1 MPIELDSHEF
11 FLNRELTWLS
21 FNSRVLHEA
30 ADERNPL
37 LERLKFLAI
46 VSSNLDEFFMKRI
59 GSLKRKVA
67 AGILDKSA
75 DGLTAQQQIDA
86 CYNAIREQELRQREL
101 LKVLRE
107 QLAIHNIK
115 IVSYDDVTTDQ
126 GIWLREYFY
135 SEVFPLITP
144 QSFDPSHPFPFI
156 SNYSLNLLVKVK
168 KQGESAGDS
177 IAYTRIKMPLGEGLP
192 RFVQIPDTYHFL
204 PLEELV
210 KKHLY
215 MLLPQVDVEHAALF
229 RVTRNIQA
237 GRGSEET
244 DDLLAMIQSELRDR
258 HFASI
263 VRVQVQDEI
272 DSTAR
277 GMLAAELGLDEQSD
291 VFSTGSSL
299 MALRDL
305 FEIAGIDRPELQE
318 KPFKPLDPPQFSQ
331 ATNIFHA
338 IRNDGPFMVH
348 HPYDSFKTSVER
360 FLKEAAHDPKVK
372 AIKMTLYRTSSD
384 TKVVDYLIQAAQNRK
399 QVAVV
404 VELKASFD
412 EAANIRWA
420 TRLEEAGV
428 HVTYGVIGLK
438 THSKIT
444 LVVRKDYNGLQRY
457 LHIGTG
463 NYHAGTARLYT
474 DLGILTNDK
483 QMGIDA
489 TELFNYLTT
498 GFTPDRFYRELLP
511 APKVLKSA
519 LLARIEREIKHHTTE
534 SPGLIQFKVNA
545 LEDADITK
553 ALYRACQVGVQVN
566 LIVRDSCRFLPGIPG
581 VSENATVISIVGR
594 FLEHARIYYFKNNGD
609 EEYLIGSADAMQ
621 RNLESRVE
629 VVAPVKAPKLREEL
643 RFILDTQLNDY
654 RQAWEMR
661 VDGTYVQRQPRN
673 KDEEVGCHQRMIDR
687 YTERNKKAKRFQTG
701 KTLKKVGSVKE

>member
-1 MPIELDSHEF
+1 MSIELDSHEF

-67 AGILDKSA
+67 AGIQDKSA

-86 CYNAIREQELRQREL
+86 CYNAIREQELQQREL
-101 LKVLRE
+101 LKVLRD
-107 QLAIHNIK
+107 QLATHNIK
-115 IVSYDDVTTDQ
+115 IVSYEDVTTDQ
-126 GIWLREYFY
+126 SIWLREYFY

-168 KQGESAGDS
+168 KQGDSAGES

-237 GRGSEET
+237 GRGSDET

-348 HPYDSFKTSVER
+348 HPYDSFKSSVER

-438 THSKIT
+438 THSKII

-511 APKVLKSA
+511 APKVLKVA

-553 ALYRACQVGVQVN
+553 ALYRACQAGVQVN

-581 VSENATVISIVGR
+581 VSEKATVISIVGR

-687 YTERNKKAKRFQTG
+687 YTQRNKKAKRFQTG

>member
-1 MPIELDSHEF
+1 
-11 FLNRELTWLS
+11 
-21 FNSRVLHEA
+21 VLHEA

-67 AGILDKSA
+67 AGIQDKSA

-654 RQAWEMR
+654 RQAWDMR

-673 KDEEVGCHQRMIDR
+673 KDEEIGCHQRMIDR

>member
-21 FNSRVLHEA
+21 FNSRVLNEA

-67 AGILDKSA
+67 AGIQDKSA

-101 LKVLRE
+101 LKILRE
-107 QLAIHNIK
+107 QLATHNIK

-168 KQGESAGDS
+168 KQGESSGDS
-177 IAYTRIKMPLGEGLP
+177 VAYTRIKMPLGEGLP
-192 RFVQIPDTYHFL
+192 RFVQIPDTFHFL

-215 MLLPQVDVEHAALF
+215 MLLPQVDIENAALF

-237 GRGSEET
+237 ARGADET

-305 FEIAGIDRPELQE
+305 FELAGIDRPELQE

-331 ATNIFHA
+331 AANIFHA

-348 HPYDSFKTSVER
+348 HPYDSFKASVER

-384 TKVVDYLIQAAQNRK
+384 SKVVDYLIQAAQNRK

-438 THSKIT
+438 THSKII

-463 NYHAGTARLYT
+463 NYHAGTARVYA

-511 APKVLKSA
+511 APKVLKTA

-553 ALYRACQVGVQVN
+553 ALYRACQEGVQVD

-581 VSENATVISIVGR
+581 VSENATVISVVGR

-629 VVAPVKAPKLREEL
+629 VVAPVKAPNLREEL

-701 KTLKKVGSVKE
+701 KTLKKVCSVKE

>member
-1 MPIELDSHEF
+1 MAIELDSHEF

-21 FNSRVLHEA
+21 FNSRVLNEA

-67 AGILDKSA
+67 SGIQDKSA

-101 LKVLRE
+101 LKILRE
-107 QLAIHNIK
+107 QLVTHNIK

-168 KQGESAGDS
+168 KQGQSSADS
-177 IAYTRIKMPLGEGLP
+177 FAYTRIKMPLGEGLP
-192 RFVQIPDTYHFL
+192 RFVQIPDTFHFL
-204 PLEELV
+204 PLEALV

-215 MLLPQVDVEHAALF
+215 MLMPQVEIENAALF

-237 GRGSEET
+237 ARDVDET

-305 FEIAGIDRPELQE
+305 FEIAGIDRPELQV

-348 HPYDSFKTSVER
+348 HPYDSFKSSVER

-428 HVTYGVIGLK
+428 HVTYGVVGLK
-438 THSKIT
+438 THSKII
-444 LVVRKDYNGLQRY
+444 LVVRKDFNGLQRY

-463 NYHAGTARLYT
+463 NYHAGTARVYS

-511 APKVLKSA
+511 APKVLKTA
-519 LLARIEREIKHHTTE
+519 LLARIEREIKHHTIE

-553 ALYRACQVGVQVN
+553 ALYRACQAGVQVD

-581 VSENATVISIVGR
+581 VSENATVISVVGR

-609 EEYLIGSADAMQ
+609 EEYLVGSADAMQ

-629 VVAPVKAPKLREEL
+629 VVAPVKAPKLREEI
-643 RFILDTQLNDY
+643 RFILDAQLNDY

-687 YTERNKKAKRFQTG
+687 YTERNKQAKRFQTG

>member
-21 FNSRVLHEA
+21 FNSRVLNEA
-30 ADERNPL
+30 GDERNPL

-67 AGILDKSA
+67 AGIQDKSA

-101 LKVLRE
+101 LKILRE
-107 QLAIHNIK
+107 QLATHSIK
-115 IVSYDDVTTDQ
+115 IVSYDEVTTDQ

-305 FEIAGIDRPELQE
+305 FEIAGIDRPDLQE

-654 RQAWEMR
+654 RQAWDMR

-673 KDEEVGCHQRMIDR
+673 KDEEIGCHQRMIDR

>member
-1 MPIELDSHEF
+1 MSIELDSHEF

-67 AGILDKSA
+67 AGIQDKSA

-86 CYNAIREQELRQREL
+86 CYNAIREQELQQREL
-101 LKVLRE
+101 LKVLRD
-107 QLAIHNIK
+107 QLATHNIK
-115 IVSYDDVTTDQ
+115 IVSYEDVTTDQ

-168 KQGESAGDS
+168 KQGDSAGDS

-237 GRGSEET
+237 GRGSDET

-348 HPYDSFKTSVER
+348 HPYDSFKSSVER

-438 THSKIT
+438 THSKII

-511 APKVLKSA
+511 APKVLKVA

-553 ALYRACQVGVQVN
+553 ALYRACQAGVQVN

-581 VSENATVISIVGR
+581 VSEKATVISIVGR

-687 YTERNKKAKRFQTG
+687 YTQRNKKAKRFQTG

>member
-67 AGILDKSA
+67 AGIQDKSA

-244 DDLLAMIQSELRDR
+244 DDFLAMIQSELRDR

-384 TKVVDYLIQAAQNRK
+384 TKVVDYLIQAAKNRK

-654 RQAWEMR
+654 RQAWDMR

-673 KDEEVGCHQRMIDR
+673 KDEEIGCHQRMIDR

>member
-21 FNSRVLHEA
+21 FNSRVLNEA

-67 AGILDKSA
+67 AGIQDKSA

-101 LKVLRE
+101 LKILRE
-107 QLAIHNIK
+107 QLVTHNIK

-168 KQGESAGDS
+168 KQGESSADS
-177 IAYTRIKMPLGEGLP
+177 FAYTRIKMPLGEGLP
-192 RFVQIPDTYHFL
+192 RFVQIPDTFHFL
-204 PLEELV
+204 PLEALV

-215 MLLPQVDVEHAALF
+215 MLMPQVEIENAALF

-237 GRGSEET
+237 ARDVDET

-305 FEIAGIDRPELQE
+305 FEIAGIDRPELQV

-348 HPYDSFKTSVER
+348 HPYDSFKSSVER

-384 TKVVDYLIQAAQNRK
+384 TKVIDYLIQAAQNRK

-428 HVTYGVIGLK
+428 HVTYGVVGLK
-438 THSKIT
+438 THSKII
-444 LVVRKDYNGLQRY
+444 LVVRKDFNGLQRY

-463 NYHAGTARLYT
+463 NYHAGTARVYS

-511 APKVLKSA
+511 APKVLKTA
-519 LLARIEREIKHHTTE
+519 LLARIEREIKHHTIE

-553 ALYRACQVGVQVN
+553 ALYRACQAGVQVD

-581 VSENATVISIVGR
+581 VSENATVISVVGR

-609 EEYLIGSADAMQ
+609 EEYLVGSADAMQ

-643 RFILDTQLNDY
+643 RFILDAQLNDY

-673 KDEEVGCHQRMIDR
+673 KDEEIGCHQRMIDR
-687 YTERNKKAKRFQTG
+687 YTERNKQAKRFQTG
-701 KTLKKVGSVKE
+701 KTLKKIGSVKE

>member
-21 FNSRVLHEA
+21 FNSRVLNEA

-67 AGILDKSA
+67 SGIQDKSA

-101 LKVLRE
+101 LKILRE
-107 QLAIHNIK
+107 QLVTHNIK

-511 APKVLKSA
+511 A
-519 LLARIEREIKHHTTE
+519 
-534 SPGLIQFKVNA
+534 
-545 LEDADITK
+545 
-553 ALYRACQVGVQVN
+553 
-566 LIVRDSCRFLPGIPG
+566 
-581 VSENATVISIVGR
+581 
-594 FLEHARIYYFKNNGD
+594 
-609 EEYLIGSADAMQ
+609 
-621 RNLESRVE
+621 
-629 VVAPVKAPKLREEL
+629 
-643 RFILDTQLNDY
+643 
-654 RQAWEMR
+654 
-661 VDGTYVQRQPRN
+661 
-673 KDEEVGCHQRMIDR
+673 
-687 YTERNKKAKRFQTG
+687 
-701 KTLKKVGSVKE
+701 

>member
-67 AGILDKSA
+67 SGIQDKSA

-654 RQAWEMR
+654 RQAWDMR

-673 KDEEVGCHQRMIDR
+673 KDEEIGCHQRMIDR

>member
-67 AGILDKSA
+67 AGIQDKSA

-244 DDLLAMIQSELRDR
+244 DDFLAMIQSELRDR

-654 RQAWEMR
+654 RQAWDMR

-673 KDEEVGCHQRMIDR
+673 KDEEIGCHQRMIDR

>member
-1 MPIELDSHEF
+1 MAIELDSHEF

-21 FNSRVLHEA
+21 FNSRVLNEA

-67 AGILDKSA
+67 SGIQDKSA

-86 CYNAIREQELRQREL
+86 CYYAIREQELRQREL
-101 LKVLRE
+101 LKILRE
-107 QLAIHNIK
+107 QLVTHNIK

-168 KQGESAGDS
+168 KQGESAADS
-177 IAYTRIKMPLGEGLP
+177 FAYTRIKMPLGEGLP
-192 RFVQIPDTYHFL
+192 RFVQIPDTFHFL

-215 MLLPQVDVEHAALF
+215 MLLPQVDIENAALF

-237 GRGSEET
+237 ARDVDET

-305 FEIAGIDRPELQE
+305 FEIAGIDRPELQV

-348 HPYDSFKTSVER
+348 HPYDSFKSSVER

-428 HVTYGVIGLK
+428 HVTYGVVGLK
-438 THSKIT
+438 THSKII
-444 LVVRKDYNGLQRY
+444 LVVRKDFNGLQRY

-463 NYHAGTARLYT
+463 NYHAGTARVYS

-483 QMGIDA
+483 QMGVDA

-511 APKVLKSA
+511 APKVLKTA
-519 LLARIEREIKHHTTE
+519 LLARIEREIKHHTIE

-553 ALYRACQVGVQVN
+553 ALYRACQAGVQVD

-581 VSENATVISIVGR
+581 VSENATVISVVGR

-673 KDEEVGCHQRMIDR
+673 KDEEIGCHQRMIDR

>member
-654 RQAWEMR
+654 RQAWDMR

-673 KDEEVGCHQRMIDR
+673 KDEEIGCHQRMIDR

>member
-21 FNSRVLHEA
+21 FNSRVLNEA

-67 AGILDKSA
+67 AGIQDKSA

-101 LKVLRE
+101 LKILRE
-107 QLAIHNIK
+107 QLVTHNIK

-168 KQGESAGDS
+168 KQGESSADS
-177 IAYTRIKMPLGEGLP
+177 FAYTRIKMPLGEGLP
-192 RFVQIPDTYHFL
+192 RFVQIPDTFHFL
-204 PLEELV
+204 PLEALV

-215 MLLPQVDVEHAALF
+215 MLMPQVEIENAALF

-237 GRGSEET
+237 ARDVDET

-305 FEIAGIDRPELQE
+305 FEIAGIDRPELQV

-348 HPYDSFKTSVER
+348 HPYDSFKSSVER

-384 TKVVDYLIQAAQNRK
+384 TKVIDYLIQAAQNRK

-428 HVTYGVIGLK
+428 HVTYGVVGLK
-438 THSKIT
+438 THSKII
-444 LVVRKDYNGLQRY
+444 LVVRKDFNGLQRY

-463 NYHAGTARLYT
+463 NYHAGTARVYS

-511 APKVLKSA
+511 APKVLKTA
-519 LLARIEREIKHHTTE
+519 LLARIEREIKHHTIE

-553 ALYRACQVGVQVN
+553 ALYRACQAGVQVD

-581 VSENATVISIVGR
+581 VSENATVISVVGR

-609 EEYLIGSADAMQ
+609 EEYLVGSADAMQ

-643 RFILDTQLNDY
+643 RFILDAQLNDY

-673 KDEEVGCHQRMIDR
+673 KDEEIGCHQRMIDR
-687 YTERNKKAKRFQTG
+687 YTERNKQAKRFQTG

>member
-67 AGILDKSA
+67 AGIQDKSA

-654 RQAWEMR
+654 RQAWDMR

-673 KDEEVGCHQRMIDR
+673 KDEEIGCHQRMIDR

>member
-21 FNSRVLHEA
+21 FNSRVLNEA

-67 AGILDKSA
+67 AGIQDKSA

-101 LKVLRE
+101 LKILRE
-107 QLAIHNIK
+107 QLVTHNIK

-168 KQGESAGDS
+168 KQGESSADS
-177 IAYTRIKMPLGEGLP
+177 FAYTRIKMPLGEGLP
-192 RFVQIPDTYHFL
+192 RFVQIPDTFHFL
-204 PLEELV
+204 PLEALV

-215 MLLPQVDVEHAALF
+215 MLMPQVEIENTALF

-237 GRGSEET
+237 ARDVDET

-305 FEIAGIDRPELQE
+305 FEIAGIDRPELQV

-348 HPYDSFKTSVER
+348 HPYDSFKSSVER

-384 TKVVDYLIQAAQNRK
+384 TKVIDYLIQAAQNRK

-428 HVTYGVIGLK
+428 HVTYGVVGLK
-438 THSKIT
+438 THSKII
-444 LVVRKDYNGLQRY
+444 LVVRKDFNGLQRY

-463 NYHAGTARLYT
+463 NYHAGTARVYS

-483 QMGIDA
+483 QMGVDA

-511 APKVLKSA
+511 APKVLKTA
-519 LLARIEREIKHHTTE
+519 LLARIEREIKHHTIE

-553 ALYRACQVGVQVN
+553 ALYRACQAGVQVD

-581 VSENATVISIVGR
+581 VSENATVISVVGR

-609 EEYLIGSADAMQ
+609 EEYLVGSADAMQ

-643 RFILDTQLNDY
+643 RFILDAQLNDY

-673 KDEEVGCHQRMIDR
+673 KDEEIGCHQRMIDR
-687 YTERNKKAKRFQTG
+687 YTERNKKAKRIQTG

>member
-1 MPIELDSHEF
+1 MSIELDSHEF

-67 AGILDKSA
+67 AGIQDKSA

-86 CYNAIREQELRQREL
+86 CYNAIREQELQQREL
-101 LKVLRE
+101 LKVLRD
-107 QLAIHNIK
+107 QLATHNIK
-115 IVSYDDVTTDQ
+115 IVSYEDVTTDQ

-168 KQGESAGDS
+168 KQGDSAGES

-237 GRGSEET
+237 GRGSDET

-348 HPYDSFKTSVER
+348 HPYDSFKSSVER

-438 THSKIT
+438 THSKII

-511 APKVLKSA
+511 APKVLKVA

-553 ALYRACQVGVQVN
+553 ALYRACQAGVQVN

-581 VSENATVISIVGR
+581 VSEKATVISIVGR

>member
-67 AGILDKSA
+67 AGIQDKSA

-305 FEIAGIDRPELQE
+305 FEIAGINRPELQE

-654 RQAWEMR
+654 RQAWDMR

>member
-67 AGILDKSA
+67 AGIQDKSA

-135 SEVFPLITP
+135 NEVFPLITP

-474 DLGILTNDK
+474 DLGILINDK

-654 RQAWEMR
+654 RQAWDMR

-673 KDEEVGCHQRMIDR
+673 KDEEIGCHQRMIDR

>member
-67 AGILDKSA
+67 AGIQDKSA

-263 VRVQVQDEI
+263 VRVQVQDDI

-474 DLGILTNDK
+474 DLGILINDK

-654 RQAWEMR
+654 RQAWDMR

-673 KDEEVGCHQRMIDR
+673 KDEEIGCHQRMIDR

>member
-1 MPIELDSHEF
+1 DSF
-11 FLNRELTWLS
+11 
-21 FNSRVLHEA
+21 
-30 ADERNPL
+30 
-37 LERLKFLAI
+37 
-46 VSSNLDEFFMKRI
+46 
-59 GSLKRKVA
+59 
-67 AGILDKSA
+67 
-75 DGLTAQQQIDA
+75 
-86 CYNAIREQELRQREL
+86 
-101 LKVLRE
+101 
-107 QLAIHNIK
+107 
-115 IVSYDDVTTDQ
+115 
-126 GIWLREYFY
+126 
-135 SEVFPLITP
+135 
-144 QSFDPSHPFPFI
+144 
-156 SNYSLNLLVKVK
+156 
-168 KQGESAGDS
+168 
-177 IAYTRIKMPLGEGLP
+177 AYTRIKMPLGEGLP
-192 RFVQIPDTYHFL
+192 RFVQIPDTFHFL

-215 MLLPQVDVEHAALF
+215 MLLPQVDIENAALF

-237 GRGSEET
+237 ARDVDET

-305 FEIAGIDRPELQE
+305 FEIAGIDRPELQV

-348 HPYDSFKTSVER
+348 HPYDSFKSSVER
-360 FLKEAAHDPKVK
+360 FLKEAAHDSKVK

-428 HVTYGVIGLK
+428 HVTYGVVGLK
-438 THSKIT
+438 THSKII
-444 LVVRKDYNGLQRY
+444 LVVRKDFNGLQRY

-463 NYHAGTARLYT
+463 NYHAGTARVYS

-511 APKVLKSA
+511 A
-519 LLARIEREIKHHTTE
+519 
-534 SPGLIQFKVNA
+534 
-545 LEDADITK
+545 
-553 ALYRACQVGVQVN
+553 
-566 LIVRDSCRFLPGIPG
+566 
-581 VSENATVISIVGR
+581 
-594 FLEHARIYYFKNNGD
+594 
-609 EEYLIGSADAMQ
+609 
-621 RNLESRVE
+621 
-629 VVAPVKAPKLREEL
+629 
-643 RFILDTQLNDY
+643 
-654 RQAWEMR
+654 
-661 VDGTYVQRQPRN
+661 
-673 KDEEVGCHQRMIDR
+673 
-687 YTERNKKAKRFQTG
+687 
-701 KTLKKVGSVKE
+701 

>member
-67 AGILDKSA
+67 AGIQDKSA

-86 CYNAIREQELRQREL
+86 CYNAIREQELQQREL

-107 QLAIHNIK
+107 QLATHNIK
-115 IVSYDDVTTDQ
+115 IVSYDDVNTDQ

-177 IAYTRIKMPLGEGLP
+177 VAYTRIKMPLGEGLP

-210 KKHLY
+210 QKHLY
-215 MLLPQVDVEHAALF
+215 MLLPQVEIENAALF

-237 GRGSEET
+237 GRGADET

-463 NYHAGTARLYT
+463 NYHAGTARLYA

-511 APKVLKSA
+511 APKVLKTA
-519 LLARIEREIKHHTTE
+519 LLACIEREIKHHKTE

-553 ALYRACQVGVQVN
+553 ALYRACQAGVQVN

-629 VVAPVKAPKLREEL
+629 VVAPVKAPKLRQEL

-673 KDEEVGCHQRMIDR
+673 NDEEVGCHQRMIDR

>member
-67 AGILDKSA
+67 AGIQDKSA

-107 QLAIHNIK
+107 QLATHNIK

-177 IAYTRIKMPLGEGLP
+177 VAYTRIKMPLGEGLP
-192 RFVQIPDTYHFL
+192 RFVQIPDTFHFL

-215 MLLPQVDVEHAALF
+215 MLMPQVEVENAALF

-237 GRGSEET
+237 GRGVDET

-318 KPFKPLDPPQFSQ
+318 KPFKSLDPPQFSQ

-511 APKVLKSA
+511 APKVLKTA

-553 ALYRACQVGVQVN
+553 ALYRACQAGVPVN

-594 FLEHARIYYFKNNGD
+594 FLEHARIFYFKNNGD

>member
-11 FLNRELTWLS
+11 FLNRELTWLL

-37 LERLKFLAI
+37 LERLKFLGI

-67 AGILDKSA
+67 AGIQDKSA

-86 CYNAIREQELRQREL
+86 CYNAIREQELQQREL

-107 QLAIHNIK
+107 QLATHNIK

-177 IAYTRIKMPLGEGLP
+177 VAYTRIKMPLGEGLP

-210 KKHLY
+210 QKHLY
-215 MLLPQVDVEHAALF
+215 MLLPQVEIENAALF

-237 GRGSEET
+237 GSGADET

-463 NYHAGTARLYT
+463 NYHAGTARLYA

-511 APKVLKSA
+511 APKVLKTA

-553 ALYRACQVGVQVN
+553 ALYRACQAGVQVN

>member
-67 AGILDKSA
+67 SGIQDKSA

-348 HPYDSFKTSVER
+348 HPYDSFKASVER

-384 TKVVDYLIQAAQNRK
+384 SKVVDYLIQAAQNRK

-438 THSKIT
+438 THSKII

-463 NYHAGTARLYT
+463 NYHAGTARVYA

-511 APKVLKSA
+511 APKVLKTA
-519 LLARIEREIKHHTTE
+519 LLARIEREIKHHTVE

-553 ALYRACQVGVQVN
+553 ALYRACQAGVQVN

-661 VDGTYVQRQPRN
+661 VDGTYVQRQPRS

>member
-21 FNSRVLHEA
+21 FNSRVLNEA

-67 AGILDKSA
+67 AGIQDKSA

-101 LKVLRE
+101 LKILRE
-107 QLAIHNIK
+107 QLATHSIK

-177 IAYTRIKMPLGEGLP
+177 VAYTRIKMPLGEGLP
-192 RFVQIPDTYHFL
+192 RFVQIPDTFHFL

-215 MLLPQVDVEHAALF
+215 MLLPQVDIENAALF

-237 GRGSEET
+237 ARGADET

-305 FEIAGIDRPELQE
+305 FELAGIDRPELQE

-331 ATNIFHA
+331 AANIFHA

-348 HPYDSFKTSVER
+348 HPYDSFKASVER

-384 TKVVDYLIQAAQNRK
+384 SKVVDYLIQAAQNRK

-438 THSKIT
+438 THSKII

-463 NYHAGTARLYT
+463 NYHAGTARLYA

-511 APKVLKSA
+511 APKVLKTA
-519 LLARIEREIKHHTTE
+519 LLARIEREIKHHTAE

-553 ALYRACQVGVQVN
+553 ALYRACQAGVQVN

-661 VDGTYVQRQPRN
+661 VDGTYVQRQPRS

>member
-67 AGILDKSA
+67 AGIQDKSA

-654 RQAWEMR
+654 RQAWDMR
-661 VDGTYVQRQPRN
+661 VDGTYVQRQPRS

-687 YTERNKKAKRFQTG
+687 YTERNKQAKRFQTG

>member
-1 MPIELDSHEF
+1 MAIELDSHEF

-21 FNSRVLHEA
+21 FNSRVLNEA

-67 AGILDKSA
+67 AGIQDKSA

-107 QLAIHNIK
+107 QLATHNIK

-177 IAYTRIKMPLGEGLP
+177 VAYTRIKMPLGEGLP
-192 RFVQIPDTYHFL
+192 RFVQIPDTFHFL

-215 MLLPQVDVEHAALF
+215 MLLPQVEVENAALF

-237 GRGSEET
+237 GRGVDET

-348 HPYDSFKTSVER
+348 HPYDSFKNSVER

-438 THSKIT
+438 THSKII
-444 LVVRKDYNGLQRY
+444 LVVRKDFNGLQRY

-463 NYHAGTARLYT
+463 NYHAGTARLYA

-511 APKVLKSA
+511 APKVLKTA
-519 LLARIEREIKHHTTE
+519 LLARIEREIKHHTIE

-553 ALYRACQVGVQVN
+553 ALYRACQAGVQVN

-581 VSENATVISIVGR
+581 VSENASVISIVGR

-701 KTLKKVGSVKE
+701 KTLKNVGSVKE

>member
-67 AGILDKSA
+67 AGIQDKSA

-654 RQAWEMR
+654 RQAWDMR

-673 KDEEVGCHQRMIDR
+673 NDEEIGCHQRMIDR

>member
-67 AGILDKSA
+67 AGIQDKSA

-654 RQAWEMR
+654 RQAWDMR

>member
-67 AGILDKSA
+67 AGIQDKSA

-244 DDLLAMIQSELRDR
+244 DDFLAMIQSELRDR

-474 DLGILTNDK
+474 DLGILINDK

-654 RQAWEMR
+654 RQAWDMR

-673 KDEEVGCHQRMIDR
+673 KDEEIGCHQRMIDR

>member
-1 MPIELDSHEF
+1 MAIELDSHEF

-21 FNSRVLHEA
+21 FNSRVLNEA

-67 AGILDKSA
+67 SGIQDKSA

-101 LKVLRE
+101 LKILRE
-107 QLAIHNIK
+107 QLVTHNIK

-168 KQGESAGDS
+168 KQGESAADS
-177 IAYTRIKMPLGEGLP
+177 FAYTRIKMPLGEGLP
-192 RFVQIPDTYHFL
+192 RFVQIPDTFHFL

-215 MLLPQVDVEHAALF
+215 MLMPQVEIENAALF

-237 GRGSEET
+237 ARDVDET

-305 FEIAGIDRPELQE
+305 FEIAGIDRPELQV

-348 HPYDSFKTSVER
+348 HPYDSFKSSVER

-428 HVTYGVIGLK
+428 HVTYGVVGLK
-438 THSKIT
+438 THSKII
-444 LVVRKDYNGLQRY
+444 LVVRKDFNGLQRY

-463 NYHAGTARLYT
+463 NYHAGTARVYS

-483 QMGIDA
+483 QMGVDA

-511 APKVLKSA
+511 APKVLKTA
-519 LLARIEREIKHHTTE
+519 LLARIEREIKHHTIE

-553 ALYRACQVGVQVN
+553 ALYRACQAGVQVD

-581 VSENATVISIVGR
+581 VSENATVISVVGR

-609 EEYLIGSADAMQ
+609 EEYLVGSADAMQ

-629 VVAPVKAPKLREEL
+629 VVAPVKAPKLREEI
-643 RFILDTQLNDY
+643 RFILDAQLNDY

>member
-67 AGILDKSA
+67 AGIQDKSA

-244 DDLLAMIQSELRDR
+244 DDFLAMIQSELRDR

-654 RQAWEMR
+654 RQAWDMR

-673 KDEEVGCHQRMIDR
+673 NDEEIGCHQRMIDR

>member
-67 AGILDKSA
+67 AGIQDKSA

-107 QLAIHNIK
+107 QLATHNIK

-177 IAYTRIKMPLGEGLP
+177 VAYTRIKMPLGEGLP
-192 RFVQIPDTYHFL
+192 RFVQIPDTFHFL

-215 MLLPQVDVEHAALF
+215 MLMPQVEVENAALF

-237 GRGSEET
+237 GRGVDET

-463 NYHAGTARLYT
+463 NYHAGTARLYA

-511 APKVLKSA
+511 APKVLKTA

-553 ALYRACQVGVQVN
+553 ALYRACQAGVQVN

-673 KDEEVGCHQRMIDR
+673 NDEEVGCHQRMIDR

>member
-21 FNSRVLHEA
+21 FNSRVLNEA

-67 AGILDKSA
+67 AGIQDKSA

-107 QLAIHNIK
+107 QLATHNIK

-168 KQGESAGDS
+168 RQGDSAGDS

-305 FEIAGIDRPELQE
+305 FEIAGVDRPELQE

-463 NYHAGTARLYT
+463 NYHAGTARLYA

-511 APKVLKSA
+511 APKVLKTA

-553 ALYRACQVGVQVN
+553 ALYRACQAGVQVN

-673 KDEEVGCHQRMIDR
+673 NDEEVGCHQRMIDR

>member
-67 AGILDKSA
+67 AGIQDKSA

-107 QLAIHNIK
+107 QLVTHNIK

-177 IAYTRIKMPLGEGLP
+177 VAYTRIKMPLGEGLP
-192 RFVQIPDTYHFL
+192 RFVQIPDTFHFL

-215 MLLPQVDVEHAALF
+215 MLMPQVEVENAALF

-237 GRGSEET
+237 GRGVDET

-277 GMLAAELGLDEQSD
+277 GMLAAELGLDEQYD

-318 KPFKPLDPPQFSQ
+318 KPFKSLDPPQFSQ

-511 APKVLKSA
+511 APKVLKTA

-553 ALYRACQVGVQVN
+553 ALYRACQAGVPVN

-594 FLEHARIYYFKNNGD
+594 FLEHARIFYFKNNGD

>member
-67 AGILDKSA
+67 AGIQDKST

-86 CYNAIREQELRQREL
+86 CYNAIREQELQQREL

-107 QLAIHNIK
+107 QLATHNIK
-115 IVSYDDVTTDQ
+115 IVSYDDVPTDQ

-244 DDLLAMIQSELRDR
+244 DDFLAMIQSELRDR

-331 ATNIFHA
+331 ATTIFHA

-474 DLGILTNDK
+474 DLGILINDK

-519 LLARIEREIKHHTTE
+519 LLARIEREIKHYTTE

-654 RQAWEMR
+654 RQAWDMR

>member
-67 AGILDKSA
+67 AGIQDKSA

-594 FLEHARIYYFKNNGD
+594 FLEHARIYYFKNNDD

-654 RQAWEMR
+654 RQAWDMR

-673 KDEEVGCHQRMIDR
+673 KDEEIGCHQRMIDR